1 MSATSALLRG
11 RVAAEALML
20 DTVTIRRRTGESTDG
35 DTGVTTPVWTVVYSG
50 KGKVQQ
56 RSTQGSNRDV
66 GEAERLASSLEL
78 HLPITAT
85 GPQSDDVATVDT
97 SALDPQLVGKTF
109 TVRGPAHKSFAT
121 ARRLTVEGLTS

>member
-1 MSATSALLRG
+1 MSATSARRRG

-20 DTVTIRRRTGESTDG
+20 DTVTVRRRSSETTDA
-35 DTGVTTPVWTVVYSG
+35 DTGVVTPVWTVVYTG
-50 KGKVQQ
+50 KAKIQQ

-85 GPQSDDVATVDT
+85 GSQSDDVATVDA
-97 SALDPQLVGKTF
+97 SALDPQLVGKMF

-121 ARRLTVEGLTS
+121 ARRLTVEELTS

>member
-1 MSATSALLRG
+1 MSATSVLLRG

-35 DTGVTTPVWTVVYSG
+35 DTGVTTPVWTVVYSW